1 MQENHYRL
9 LDVPF
14 SASRKEITSAYRK
27 AMRTWHPDKFR
38 GSDVKLAEEYAKR
51 LNQAYSTLA
60 DPHKREEYDRS
71 IRVEALQGQ
80 IMERY
85 VAGYGG
91 WNVGGSGPMPAE
103 APRRRMTAR
112 ERREQRQSDRNAFRS
127 LLVSFAMLLFLGL
140 ILLAMLS
147 LLSSAF
153 SLFG

>member
-27 AMRTWHPDKFR
+27 AMRTWHPDHFR
-38 GSDVKLAEEYAKR
+38 GSDISLAEEYAKR
-51 LNQAYSTLA
+51 LNLAYSVLS
-60 DPHKREEYDRS
+60 DPHRREEYDRS

-80 IMERY
+80 IMEKY
-85 VAGYGG
+85 VAGYGS
-91 WNVGGSGPMPAE
+91 WNVGGSGPMPAD
-103 APRRRMTAR
+103 APRRTMTSR

-127 LLVSFAMLLFLGL
+127 LLVSFAMLLILGL

-153 SLFG
+153 AVIG

>member
-27 AMRTWHPDKFR
+27 AMRRWHPDQFR
-38 GSDVKLAEEYAKR
+38 GTDVAQAEELAKR
-51 LNQAYSTLA
+51 LNLAYSVLS

-85 VAGYGG
+85 VDGYGG
-91 WNVGGSGPMPAE
+91 WNVGGSGPLPAD
-103 APRRRMTAR
+103 APRRSMTAR
-112 ERREQRQSDRNAFRS
+112 ERREQRASDRNAFRS
-127 LLVSFAMLLFLGL
+127 MIVSFAMLLVLGL
-140 ILLAMLS
+140 ILLAMFS
-147 LLSSAF
+147 LLTSAF
-153 SLFG
+153 NLFG

>member
-14 SASRKEITSAYRK
+14 SASRKDITTAYRK

-38 GSDVKLAEEYAKR
+38 GSDKAQAEEYAKR
-51 LNQAYSTLA
+51 LNQAYSVLS

-91 WNVGGSGPMPAE
+91 WNLGGSGPMPAE
-103 APRRRMTAR
+103 APRRTMTAR
-112 ERREQRQSDRNAFRS
+112 ERREIRISDRNAFRS
-127 LLVSFAMLLFLGL
+127 MIVSFAMLLVVGL
-140 ILLAMLS
+140 VLLLIFS
-147 LLSSAF
+147 VLNSAF
-153 SLFG
+153 AMFT